1 MRALPRI
8 LILTLCVATGTAR
21 ADLAPESV
29 AMVVNGDSW
38 ASLTVANEYVHLR
51 EIPACNVIVLHG
63 LSAFDTMD
71 VEHFRTEV
79 LGPVLGVI
87 ESRGLTPQI
96 DCVTYSVDLP
106 TAVRVGAD
114 ASGHSLP
121 QVITPVASANGLTY
135 LHEWVMAKDI
145 DYLRLDIN
153 RYARRVLPI
162 PTGAALSAEEMAE
175 YQRAISLYQEKQWA
189 DAAAAMDALATE
201 PRTDASLYY
210 NLACCRGLLNQG
222 DAAMAALRR
231 AVAQGWRDAGHTAG
245 DTDLESLRGRADFQ
259 ALLKEMQARRVEV
272 QPTIGFDAG
281 AAWDERGEAATEGPH
296 YLLSTVLGVTSG
308 RGNSVAEVVGSL
320 RRAAGA
326 DGTMPR
332 GTVYIEKNGDVRS
345 TTRAWA
351 FADLQQQ
358 LGGLGISCVVEDGV
372 LPQKRRDVA
381 GAVIGTAGFDWPA
394 SGSVILPGAICE
406 HLTSCGGMMGERD
419 TQTPCTEFIRAGAA
433 GSSGAVTE
441 PYALQ
446 AKFPSPFMQ
455 LHYARGSTLAEA
467 FYQSVEGPYQLLILG
482 DPMCRP
488 WGRRGPVPAS
498 GLTRDAVLKGVVDVR
513 PRGDGAFT
521 LYVDG
526 KLAASCA
533 AKGTLTLDTGA
544 FGDGEHRVSVVDE
557 RDDAVRSRDRSEV
570 RVRFANGERV
580 VRLVTRPASRAEY
593 GSAVRVP
600 LACEGADA
608 LEVLHFGE
616 VVGTLAGPAGDVEI
630 DTARLGMGPVEVE
643 TRARM
648 GEDVVWGPRVRIEVA
663 PRAIPRRGVGRQAIA
678 GGLMLTV
685 DGGPA
690 SAVAET
696 FDPAW
701 IAAAAAGKEFTIE
714 DTIEAPT
721 ADLYQIQVRT
731 NTGARVEIDGSVVI
745 ESAPAEWVYAP
756 AQLAPGSHW
765 IRVTGKAPESG
776 ARLDLRVGAAGTRHL
791 PLR

>member
-1 MRALPRI
+1 MRACGRI
-8 LILTLCVATGTAR
+8 AAWTAAWLTAAAS
-21 ADLAPESV
+21 ADLSPESV
-29 AMVVNGDSW
+29 ALVVNGDSW

-51 EIPACNVIVLHG
+51 EIPACNVVVLHG

-71 VEHFRTEV
+71 VEHFRKEV
-79 LGPVLGVI
+79 LGPVLSAI
-87 ESRGLTPQI
+87 EARGLAGQI

-106 TAVRVGAD
+106 TAVHVGPD
-114 ASGHSLP
+114 TKGHALP

-135 LHEWVMAKDI
+135 LHEWVMAKDT

-162 PTGAALSAEEMAE
+162 ATGRTLNTAELSE
-175 YQRAISLYQEKQWA
+175 YQRALGLYEAKKW
-189 DAAAAMDALATE
+189 DEAAAAMDALAAE
-201 PRTDASLYY
+201 PRSDASLYY
-210 NLACCRGLLNQG
+210 NLACCRGLLHQG
-222 DAAMAALRR
+222 DAAMSALRR

-272 QPTIGFDAG
+272 QPTIAFDAA
-281 AAWDERGEAATEGPH
+281 AAWDERGEAAAEGPH

-308 RGNSVAEVVGSL
+308 RGNSVAEVVESL

-326 DGTMPR
+326 DGTTPR

-345 TTRAWA
+345 TTREWA
-351 FADLQQQ
+351 FADLQRQ
-358 LGGLGISCVVEDGV
+358 LGSLGVACVVEDGV

-488 WGRRGPVPAS
+488 WGRRGAAS
-498 GLTRDAVLKGVVDVR
+498 ATGLSRDAVLKGVVEVR
-513 PRGDGAFT
+513 PRGDGAFA

-526 KLAASCA
+526 KPTASCA
-533 AKGTLTLDTGA
+533 AQGTLTLDTGR
-544 FGDGEHRVSVVDE
+544 FEDGEHTVSLVGE
-557 RDDAVRSRDRSEV
+557 RADALRSRDRSEV
-570 RVRFANGERV
+570 RVRFANGGGV
-580 VRLVTRPASRAEY
+580 VRLVSRPPSRAEF
-593 GSAVRVP
+593 GGALRVP
-600 LACEGADA
+600 LACEGAET

-616 VVGTLAGPAGDVEI
+616 VVGRIAGPAGDVEI
-630 DTARLGMGPVEVE
+630 ETARLGMGSVSLE
-643 TRARM
+643 TRARV
-648 GEDVVWGPRVRIEVA
+648 GDGVIWGPRVQTDVSLA
-663 PRAIPRRGVGRQAIA
+663 PIARRGVGRQAIA
-678 GGLMLTV
+678 GGLMLV
-685 DGGPA
+685 VADGPA
-690 SAVAET
+690 SAVADT

-701 IAAAAAGKEFTIE
+701 IAGAAAGREFTIE
-714 DTIEAPT
+714 DSIEAAT
-721 ADLYQIQVRT
+721 GDLYQIQVRT

-745 ESAPAEWVYAP
+745 EAAPAEWVYAP